1 MTRKTLI
8 TILIA
13 VLAAVIVGV
22 LWMWFFGKAGTT
34 PNESGTF
41 GTGGAR
47 TTTPAQTGG
56 NPTNVPNSVGQTTGS
71 GGSSSYIR
79 VNPSGG
85 GAVGAGGTANTP
97 PGVAPGVNWLSGSNY
112 RGGSGT
118 AFNPATINQLNNGSV
133 GGSVNVL
140 GSYTNPSDSGGGSGA
155 GGAAAIIAGTAVACT
170 AFLAGGIAGIFT
182 TASLA
187 SVQTNV
193 PVDNTKQFMDC
204 LA

>member
-1 MTRKTLI
+1 MNRKTLI

-13 VLAAVIVGV
+13 VLAAIVVGV
-22 LWMWFFGKAGTT
+22 LWMWFFGNAGTA

-41 GTGGAR
+41 GTGSSR

-85 GAVGAGGTANTP
+85 GAVGAGGTANIQ

-118 AFNPATINQLNNGSV
+118 AFNPTTINRLNNGSV

-140 GSYTNPSDSGGGSGA
+140 GTYGSPESGGVSGVYGPGA
-155 GGAAAIIAGTAVACT
+155 GRDTDIPSGLVCT
-170 AFLAGGIAGIFT
+170 KLAG
-182 TASLA
+182 
-187 SVQTNV
+187 
-193 PVDNTKQFMDC
+193 
-204 LA
+204 